1 VSERAEKLKPV
12 LAELSAEDRAELM
25 DYLMG
30 LEAEREGELSQ
41 EEWEVAWVQEVE
53 RRMADQKAGKTV
65 AIPAEEV
72 MRRMKEKYG

>member
-1 VSERAEKLKPV
+1 MSERAEKLKPV

>member
-41 EEWEVAWVQEVE
+41 EEWEVAWVQEVK